1 MTPAALLLLA
11 LVANYLPELIVSV
24 GGGSLAAWFVVA
36 DNLQIAALWWAVA
49 WFAERLPEANRA
61 LVLPTLA
68 VCAYGIFEAVQ
79 VPICRLAFPMDVA
92 PPKHPEGVCGA
103 AGLPT
108 YDLAPLLIAV
118 CACIVAKHLPIKVA
132 RSQPTKRA

>member
-36 DNLQIAALWWAVA
+36 DNLQIAALWWAAA

-61 LVLPTLA
+61 LVLPSGLA
-68 VCAYGIFEAVQ
+68 LDWLRWRMGQASSKAQ
-79 VPICRLAFPMDVA
+79 CR
-92 PPKHPEGVCGA
+92 KCRQ
-103 AGLPT
+103 
-108 YDLAPLLIAV
+108 
-118 CACIVAKHLPIKVA
+118 
-132 RSQPTKRA
+132 RSL